1 MASNKNINV
10 PITSMSSDE
19 IYALLDKIERDDEEN
34 IENLINRVWSSL
46 ISCSLPLRES
56 KKYLLLRVL

>member
-19 IYALLDKIERDDEEN
+19 IYALLDKIERDDEKN
-34 IENLINRVWSSL
+34 IENLINRVWSWL

>member
-19 IYALLDKIERDDEEN
+19 IYALLDKIERDDAEN